1 MTARNEVAAVPTA
14 ALDARTIPRLL
25 ARVAGVDPEG
35 AETLSWSAEVLKH
48 RTDRRWLIRYTVR
61 SPDGPAAR
69 PRVFVGKLYV
79 KPSKAARAFR
89 LTRSLRSDVFA
100 DAFPLCIPAPMLLE
114 PKLGL
119 VLQEFVG
126 GADLR
131 AALSTEDAEPPLALA
146 ARWLARLHSAAP
158 LPGLPVKSLAYELAK
173 VDGWCDEISP
183 QLTGPEAVELRRAQ
197 AALRALATHLP
208 EPRLAMIHRDFYYA
222 NVLWDGTRI
231 WVVDFD
237 PLALGDPAQDVGHF
251 LANLEDLARRTAGWD
266 RIARAGETF
275 VAAYRAASGVD
286 PRESTRVYRAT
297 TFLKL
302 AAKAVERRTGERWLA
317 SATSLVRLA
326 CALAGA

>member
-131 AALSTEDAEPPLALA
+131 AALST
-146 ARWLARLHSAAP
+146 
-158 LPGLPVKSLAYELAK
+158 
-173 VDGWCDEISP
+173 DEM
-183 QLTGPEAVELRRAQ
+183 LTGGAPARPHSSSLCIGECMEW
-197 AALRALATHLP
+197 
-208 EPRLAMIHRDFYYA
+208 
-222 NVLWDGTRI
+222 NVIPVLEN
-231 WVVDFD
+231 
-237 PLALGDPAQDVGHF
+237 HF
-251 LANLEDLARRTAGWD
+251 AISRTCW
-266 RIARAGETF
+266 R
-275 VAAYRAASGVD
+275 S
-286 PRESTRVYRAT
+286 
-297 TFLKL
+297 
-302 AAKAVERRTGERWLA
+302 W
-317 SATSLVRLA
+317 
-326 CALAGA
+326 